1 MVTRYICPNRGCD
14 GQSIVSSGADDH
26 ETYVFVECAKCE
38 VAAAVAAGSLTE
50 EEAELILAD

>member
-1 MVTRYICPNRGCD
+1 MVTRYICPNRGCN
-14 GQSIVSSGADDH
+14 GQSIVSSGVDET

-38 VAAAVAAGSLTE
+38 VAAAVAAGRLTE